1 MVARL
6 EATSEVVI
14 DSVYDFA
21 GYRFRLVSEVEDA
34 GQLTHELFM
43 SHQADRGGEPATY
56 YMRRV
61 PGHRHRYTLY
71 RDDDCLLDEARGY
84 PAALVDFV
92 ASDVTRKAI
101 EAQDG
106 FLVVHAAAASWMGRG
121 IIMPAG
127 TGSGKT
133 TTVAGLVRAGFDYLS
148 DEAAPIDPR
157 TRMVHPFPR
166 PLALDLMS
174 PIAGLA
180 DELPARYHD
189 LMRRQQ
195 YYVPC
200 DYIRA
205 GSLGEPC
212 RIDYVLVP
220 RYSSGSDTR
229 LDPMTRAEALTL
241 VAEQSFNFDQYGSN
255 GLSLLADVLRDAHCF
270 RLRIGDLE
278 DAVTQVKK
286 LVGADS

>member
-1 MVARL
+1 MVAPL
-6 EATSEVVI
+6 EATSDVVI
-14 DSVYDFA
+14 DSTYDFA

-34 GQLTHELFM
+34 GRLTHELFM
-43 SHQADRGGEPATY
+43 PHQADVGGEPSTY

-61 PGHRHRYTLY
+61 PGHRHRYTLH
-71 RDDDCLLDEARGY
+71 RDDDCLLDETRAY

-121 IIMPAG
+121 VVMPAG

-133 TTVAGLVRAGFDYLS
+133 TTVAGLVRAGFDYLT
-148 DEAAPIDPR
+148 DEAALIDPS

-166 PLALDLMS
+166 PLALDLVS
-174 PIAGLA
+174 PIEGLS
-180 DELPARYHD
+180 DELPVRYHD

-200 DYIRA
+200 DFIRA

-212 RIDYVLVP
+212 RIDYVIVP
-220 RYSSGSDTR
+220 RYSPGSATR
-229 LDPMTRAEALTL
+229 LDPMSRAEALTL
-241 VAEQSFNFDQYGSN
+241 AAEQSFNFDRYGSD
-255 GLSLLADVLRDAHCF
+255 GLSLLAEVLRDAHCF
-270 RLRIGDLE
+270 RLHIGNLQ
-278 DAVTQVKK
+278 DAVALVEK
-286 LVGADS
+286 LVAAN